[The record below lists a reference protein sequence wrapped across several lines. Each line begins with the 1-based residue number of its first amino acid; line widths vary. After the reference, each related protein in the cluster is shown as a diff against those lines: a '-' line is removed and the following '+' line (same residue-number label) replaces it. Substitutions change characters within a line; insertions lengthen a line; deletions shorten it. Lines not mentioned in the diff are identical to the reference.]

1 MGGVDIDSLNCMET
15 LDKKI
20 SPTDEELLVRTF
32 FSDEM
37 QIVALMINYFKIVEL
52 PHLLLTSLST

>member
-37 QIVALMINYFKIVEL
+37 QIVLMINYFKIVKL